1 MDNPKYV
8 RIYLIIILVVGI
20 MEYWCFHN
28 SDEIILDGKLHELT
42 EKSIMLMRKN
52 DSLNDINKNLK
63 IKIDSIQ
70 KETEVLKG
78 KTVVLDSTLKS
89 INKKRNEIPN
99 YVKRLSANGVSDEFT
114 KYLNEKTKSRNVN

>member
-1 MDNPKYV
+1 MQNPKYV
-8 RIYLIIILVVGI
+8 RVYLIIVLVIGI
-20 MEYWCFHN
+20 MGYWCFHN

-52 DSLNDINKNLK
+52 DSLNDINKRLT
-63 IKIDSIQ
+63 IKIDSI
-70 KETEVLKG
+70 KVETEILKQ
-78 KTVVLDSTLKS
+78 KSISLDSTLKK
-89 INKKRNEIPN
+89 INKNRNEIPN